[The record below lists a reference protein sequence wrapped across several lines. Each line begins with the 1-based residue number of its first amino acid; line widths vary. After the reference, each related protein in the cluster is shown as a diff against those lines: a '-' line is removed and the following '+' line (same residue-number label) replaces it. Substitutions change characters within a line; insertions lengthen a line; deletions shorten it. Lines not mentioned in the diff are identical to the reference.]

1 MPSDYVID
9 IEDRLVRSRL
19 WGEVTDADL
28 LDHQRRL
35 AEDPQFSSDFSQL
48 IDSRDVTSAKEITAY
63 GVRSIAQRRLYGPRS
78 RRAIV
83 APRPDVFGLGR
94 MFESY
99 CQTSGG
105 KEAIRVFSVLADA
118 LEWLEVPR

>member
-9 IEDRLVRSRL
+9 TEYRLVRSRL
-19 WGEVTDADL
+19 WGDATDADL
-28 LDHQRRL
+28 FDHQRRL

-48 IDSRDVTSAKEITAY
+48 IDSRDVTSAKDITAF
-63 GVRSIAQRRLYGPRS
+63 GVRSIARRRLYGPRS

-83 APRPDVFGLGR
+83 APKPNVFGLGR

-99 CQTSGG
+99 CKTSGG
-105 KEAIRVFSVLADA
+105 KEAIRVFWILADA